1 MALVIFACPPQ
12 NPHAGSTGAQFT
24 GCAFQFPGNRLAA
37 RQLNVHSASATC
49 IRSKM
54 SEVSNHMKLTIF
66 RHLWGVAG
74 EWEDLFPR
82 IKLSGYHGIES
93 ALPSPNDRNRLRS
106 LLRKHGLEFIAQVF
120 SQGKTVTEHLESLRE
135 QIADARTFTPR
146 LINAHSGQDGFTE
159 DDSARFFEGALRLE
173 AEAGVAI
180 AHETHRGRILYN
192 PWITSRM
199 LTRFPELKLC
209 CDFSHWVCVCE
220 RLLKDQA
227 GIIRQCAKH
236 CLHVHARVG
245 YEQGPQV
252 PDPRAPEY
260 QRHQAAHEVWWRL
273 IWEAQEKRG
282 CRISTLTP
290 EFGPPDYQHT
300 LPFTRVPVSC
310 LEEICDWQ
318 ARRQANNFASRS
330 KGRQRAG

>member
-1 MALVIFACPPQ
+1 
-12 NPHAGSTGAQFT
+12 
-24 GCAFQFPGNRLAA
+24 
-37 RQLNVHSASATC
+37 
-49 IRSKM
+49 
-54 SEVSNHMKLTIF
+54 MKLMIF

-82 IKLSGYHGIES
+82 FKLAGYRGIES
-93 ALPSPNDRNRLRS
+93 ALPSPKERTRFRS
-106 LLRKHGLEFIAQVF
+106 LLREHGLEFIPQVF
-120 SQGKTVTEHLESLRE
+120 SQGKTVADHLESLRE
-135 QIADARTFTPR
+135 QIAAARTFAPR
-146 LINAHSGQDGFTE
+146 FINAHSGQDAFTE
-159 DDSARFFEGALRLE
+159 ADSARFFEGALQFE
-173 AEAGVAI
+173 AESGIAI

-192 PWITSRM
+192 PWITSRL

-220 RLLKDQA
+220 RLIKDQL
-227 GIIRQCAKH
+227 GVIRQCAKR

-260 QRHQAAHEVWWRL
+260 QRHLEAHEAWWRL
-273 IWEAQEKRG
+273 IWEAQERRG

-300 LPFTRVPVSC
+300 LPFTRVPVSDVA
-310 LEEICDWQ
+310 EICDWQ
-318 ARRQANNFASRS
+318 ARRQADNFTRRS